1 MLKYLLS
8 VLFIYCG
15 ISVYGQQPKKL
26 KLPKNQTAVYT
37 CAVYENYWVDQSIDS
52 VKAVEKVL
60 TYMKAEITQD
70 ILEKKRDY
78 LQVDYHQK
86 NYTRIDSIF
95 KPDGANDTASNRGKM
110 PIGKIILQHNR
121 KGQYLGPSLSMQ
133 NPEYSQRDFKFFYNT
148 AKQLI
153 FSLND
158 SGTHP
163 MWHTQHTDTLL
174 NTGFELVYTYQCDW
188 SYAGQ
193 TDTLGYSCS
202 RFNYTSPV
210 QNYYAVN
217 GLMKALGM
225 EMVHSGLAAIEGTI
239 LVETKTG
246 RIIAIYESGA
256 FIGNLDLKTPSDNHT
271 WPCEYRYNKNFILK
285 EVVKQPR
292 KKIFGIF

>member
-8 VLFIYCG
+8 VFFIYCA

-52 VKAVEKVL
+52 LKAVDKVV
-60 TYMKAEITQD
+60 TCMKAEIAQD
-70 ILEKKRDY
+70 ILEMKRNF
-78 LQVDYHQK
+78 LQVDYLQK
-86 NYTRIDSIF
+86 NFTRIDSIF
-95 KPDGANDTASNRGKM
+95 KPDGTKDTSSNRGKT
-110 PIGKIILQHNR
+110 PLAKIILQYNR
-121 KGQYLGPSLSMQ
+121 QGQYLSPSLAMQ

-153 FSLND
+153 FTLNN
-158 SGTHP
+158 GKNEPIWT
-163 MWHTQHTDTLL
+163 TQHTDTIL
-174 NTGFELVYTYQCDW
+174 NTGFELVYTYQRQW
-188 SYAGQ
+188 QYAGQ
-193 TDTLGYSCS
+193 VDTLGYTCT
-202 RFNYTSPV
+202 RVNYTSPA

-217 GLMKALGM
+217 SVMKALGI
-225 EMVHSGLAAIEGTI
+225 EMVHSGLAAIEGTM

-256 FIGNLDLKTPSDNHT
+256 FIGNLDMKTPRDNHT
-271 WPCEYRYNKNFILK
+271 WPCEYHYNKNFVLK
-285 EVVKQPR
+285 ELVKQPR